1 MFLSPDRPP
10 PFLGR
15 PSGAWRSTSYHHI
28 QSHSPQDCHSDNIHS
43 DPLRRKTKRS
53 IHPVEAARIV
63 TAQSYRG
70 QRGHTTCYVIVNE
83 HEARKKLLC
92 SATRIPRHY
101 LTEESAEILELHP
114 RNNKCY
120 TPRTTHYQPHPH
132 PSQQDLTA
140 EEEENEKKGR
150 IRLMLGNCHR
160 PCSFSDLHE
169 TAHFYIGKQK
179 KSYVSINHHT
189 AQGRHGEDEEEDDE
203 GNMDWGDL
211 ESNSQFKA
219 NWNREDPL
227 LVQTRCHVHSP
238 GRRYQ
243 SPNRIQKMESY
254 VKPKMRP
261 QLETPLTEFDS
272 ASLASS
278 SDQQNNDQYIQ
289 VTLNWSEAQQEKL
302 AKKKSKTSFESHD
315 LISSDV

>member
-1 MFLSPDRPP
+1 M
-10 PFLGR
+10 
-15 PSGAWRSTSYHHI
+15 
-28 QSHSPQDCHSDNIHS
+28 
-43 DPLRRKTKRS
+43 
-53 IHPVEAARIV
+53 EAARIV
-63 TAQSYRG
+63 TAQNYGG
-70 QRGHTTCYVIVNE
+70 QRGHATCYVIVNE

-92 SATRIPRHY
+92 TATRIPCHY
-101 LTEESAEILELHP
+101 LTKESGEILELHP
-114 RNNKCY
+114 HDNKRYRPC
-120 TPRTTHYQPHPH
+120 TTHYQLHPH

-140 EEEENEKKGR
+140 EEREEEEEKNGR
-150 IRLMLGNCHR
+150 IRMMLGKCHR

-169 TAHFYIGKQK
+169 TAHFYIGKPK
-179 KSYVSINHHT
+179 KGYVSINHQT

-203 GNMDWGDL
+203 RNMDWGDL
-211 ESNSQFKA
+211 ESNSQFNG

-227 LVQTRCHVHSP
+227 LVQTRCPIHSP

-243 SPNRIQKMESY
+243 SPNRIQKMQSL

-261 QLETPLTEFDS
+261 KQETPLTEFDS
-272 ASLASS
+272 ASLASN

-289 VTLNWSEAQQEKL
+289 VTLNWSEAQREKL